1 MFYTSGIGEVKK
13 KKKTTIKISTFDKGI
28 DVITEV

>member
-1 MFYTSGIGEVKK
+1 MFYTSGIGEVK